1 MVVPESSPCPLD
13 ASVNVSD
20 EGEDVREGS
29 VDSGVDV
36 PEVVEATV
44 IAGTNRPSGP
54 LL

>member
-1 MVVPESSPCPLD
+1 M
-13 ASVNVSD
+13 SVRVSN
-20 EGEDVREGS
+20 EGEDVIEGN

-44 IAGTNRPSGP
+44 IAGRNLLSGP